1 MNKFT
6 CLITDYQGND
16 CNYEVSELSKE
27 GVETIIAK
35 SKEKDDWISHI
46 KNVDAVLT
54 RHAIFDKQVLDLMT
68 RCKIIARYGTG
79 YDNIDILSA
88 KKNNIL
94 VTYVDDY
101 CADEVAEHTFSLILY
116 AIRNLSLF
124 ISSVREGNWTPL
136 VLPPIGR
143 MNGKKI
149 TIIGYGKIGRKV
161 AKIAISFG
169 LIVRVYDPYA
179 LKDDLNSVT
188 FYESIEESLRGT
200 DIVTL
205 HIPLIDETKHILNEE
220 RIGLIAEGGVIV
232 NVSRGGLIDIKAA
245 IRNLD
250 NKKINSLVLDVLEK
264 EPPETDNI
272 VRNHPKIVLTPHVGY
287 YSLESVALS
296 KEICVSNVL
305 SGLKGNTPIGPLAV

>member
-27 GVETIIAK
+27 GVDTIIAK
-35 SKEKDDWISHI
+35 SKEKDDWVGHI

-54 RHAIFDKQVLDLMT
+54 RHAVFDEQVLNLMD

-94 VTYVDDY
+94 VSYVDDY

-116 AIRNLSLF
+116 AMRNLSLF
-124 ISSVREGNWTPL
+124 INSVREDNWTPP

-143 MNGKKI
+143 MRGKQI

-161 AKIAISFG
+161 AKIALSFG
-169 LIVRVYDPYA
+169 LSVRVYDPYA
-179 LKDDLNSVT
+179 LNDDMNLVS
-188 FYESIEESLRGT
+188 FYESIEESLKGT

-205 HIPLIDETKHILNEE
+205 HIPLVDETKHILNEE
-220 RIGLIAEGGVIV
+220 RIGLIGEGGVIV
-232 NVSRGGLIDIKAA
+232 NVSRGGLVDIEAA
-245 IRNLD
+245 IRSLD
-250 NKKINSLVLDVLEK
+250 NEKINSLVLDVLEK
-264 EPPETDNI
+264 EPPELGSI
-272 VRNHPKIVLTPHVGY
+272 VRKHPKIVLTPHVGY

-296 KEICVSNVL
+296 KEICVNNVL
-305 SGLKGNTPIGPLAV
+305 SGLKNTILPSPLAV